1 MSKFLQR
8 IFVCAALMA
17 LPYMAYADD
26 FQVSNSNF
34 EDWSGAAFNGE
45 IQPKGWNACN
55 VEQVGFKFN
64 FAHREAG
71 RNGGYCMM
79 VQDQDVGAMGITETS
94 PGYFSLGQP
103 WAYIASITA
112 INQAT
117 AGTSGGITWTH
128 RPDSLVVWIKR
139 TGSNTDKED
148 FYLLYYSWSGTAKGT
163 KYKGKNG
170 SCTST
175 GGYTDEESD
184 VRQALNGNECGT
196 NTMAKQ
202 IAEGMWREKKTYGSW
217 TRMSVPIYYMNSDA
231 PQKMN
236 LIFSASNYPNFRA
249 NSGLYAGNSLY
260 VDDVEMVYS
269 SKIQKLYIGEVEWKG
284 FDPNSSEVQV
294 YSLGE
299 SATSIPSIEAVRG
312 VGSITN
318 ARGTTV
324 NFAGRTLSGS
334 EISITKGNLTNQP
347 TVITVKSGDGKS
359 TTTYKI
365 QFQKAA
371 SSNAKLAGISY
382 VYGTDTTLIP
392 GFSPTKY
399 NYEVELPYGTKT
411 APVVVA
417 EPQEDKQKV
426 SITQP
431 TSATG
436 TSTIKVTA
444 ANGTSTQTYTLNFK
458 VGLLSDNEL
467 QDILVNGKSIPGY
480 SPSQTV
486 YKVSLPVTT
495 TTMPTVTT
503 VSKPEYGNDQTVVHT
518 KPAVIDGGVYMLSV
532 TTPGN
537 KIAKVYKLNFKLE
550 KSSYSYLK
558 DLKVE
563 GGYIAE
569 FRPDNFTYYINLP
582 MGTTALPKITYTPGD
597 EYQTV
602 QVSELG
608 AGVVDGTVR
617 ITVTAGNGDQS
628 VYKLVFSTEKSDVS
642 TLAGIKIGGV
652 ALPDFSPEVT
662 SYTYQLPVG
671 TTELPA
677 IEPILGDEYQT
688 YSITTAGLNGKT
700 RITVTAGDGS
710 TTIYMITF
718 SVEVF
723 SENTL
728 ASLTVA
734 GFDIRFDPEVNE
746 YWVNLPQGTTV
757 LPEVTYTLKDP
768 NFQTASVRTISGLNG
783 DYKITVRPQSGASR
797 TYIIHFSVATSSNV
811 NLSMIYIDGVALDG
825 FAADKTEYEITLPEG
840 VSTIPLVTFDKS
852 ESSQR
857 VLSVLEGKVQ
867 TITVTAQSGATRTYT
882 VTFIVVASANAY
894 LEMIKLDGVNLANFD
909 KEVLSYT
916 VKLVGEKCPE
926 ITVEKAA
933 GQQVTITAPYGAGT
947 AYIAVKPEE
956 GSVNTYTI
964 KFEPVPVASAQLDGI
979 AINGVTIPGFKSDSM
994 DYTATYSK
1002 ELPAITY
1009 TKRHVSQTVEVLWK
1023 EEVAWVHVEDTLGNK
1038 AAYSITF
1045 SRELLTVSTLDAI
1058 YADGVLIDGFQSDS
1072 TEYTYDLQP
1081 GSSYPELSY
1090 KASENAIV
1098 VSFGQLTEG
1107 KWGIKVAAED
1117 GSTTLYTV
1125 AYTILPYTDVTLKD
1139 LKVEGYDFTYDKSQT
1154 TYGPFT
1160 IAEGVELPAVTAV
1173 PEDGQSVLT
1182 YNENDS
1188 TQKVLVMAE
1197 NGEENEYTIEYTRV
1211 KSNHIQLANI
1221 IIADHP
1227 DFAFNPNVHKYTVTL
1242 PRETKVVPNVNA
1254 VPQLDNQTVTTYF
1267 CRPDGVVRILV
1278 EAQDGSTGEYTIAFP
1293 LEKSD
1298 VTILKSLTING
1309 EVKDVNVT
1317 EYTFNVPFSRV
1328 QPYDVKY
1335 ETQDGQLVHFIEAPL
1350 TGTTK
1355 LIVTN
1360 EKGDNSRTYSISY
1373 NVGKPEGV
1381 NKVKSVKYS
1390 YVTATDETVT
1400 GTIEPVK
1407 GDNTINLP
1415 FGAKSFNV
1423 TEVVKNYEA
1432 QTIQL
1437 YDGGIRRGATIIAVA
1452 NREGEDDAVYTLTPV
1467 MPEFEVDGKLEH
1479 LMYQGVEVPRFRPD
1493 VYNYMIN
1500 VTAQPK
1506 EEDFAGTVAYGGK
1519 TVTFSAFDA
1528 KKKQVTIS
1536 VDGGETY
1543 NVCWFYNADE
1553 WPFTYERVQTE
1564 KAYWYEV
1571 STLGGIFGSQAKQK
1585 NIVDPTGYKPKGWKV
1600 PADLLAYIDYDATVS
1615 HFTYY
1620 TGHEVTVVGDKELTL
1635 STLRGG
1641 ALNSSMPGT
1650 LTLGGLSFPD
1660 GIKLNGNTKVSFEKN
1675 LTNAVQYRN
1684 TPEQFQFE
1692 YQPIMTVNGINNWNA
1707 WVSLGTASGT
1717 SLVSADISG
1726 TYANLGKWQTKTTNL
1741 SYNGTVGKL
1750 NIMLCASE
1758 VSGSSYNIY
1767 AGSAAK
1773 SADLQIRNMRMVYNS
1788 ELTGVK
1794 VNGKVAT
1801 KNGMNF
1807 TVEVDDNYIGIPSL
1821 QFTGKVQ
1828 DQTQTITLE
1837 NNGEWIDGKLTAKV
1851 VNYGENANE
1860 ELCDSTIYYVILER
1874 TPVTTVNYTAAFGSF
1889 ETEQGMND
1897 TLFVNLPY
1905 GTKVLPDLKI
1915 TPDSPHQLVT
1925 MTKKGNAVTVNVKA
1939 ENGNDSTTVYVFRE
1953 IKGTD
1958 ATPETWDL
1966 ESGVLNTVDAE
1977 NHIYSVEAAKMPE
1990 VEITKKDGQLVDLN
2004 YTVNGAVF
2012 TITSADGK
2020 SHTTF
2025 TINRVDPIVT
2035 TTGQIDNFSIAG
2047 KLWEKLG
2054 SDTYTAT
2061 EDKPTDL
2068 ITFERKSNP
2077 DSVVYIQAPDRM
2089 EWQVYGSENH
2099 TYVLTY
2105 PTEASKN
2112 ADLANIL
2119 IDGVPYSEFIASETE
2134 YEIELDSLF
2143 FMEAVG
2149 AEMTQH
2155 IVTTQATAEGDVV
2168 AYTTT
2173 VTAEDGTTTKE
2184 YIVTVRRS
2192 KSSNATLEGILVGGK
2207 LLDGFDPATTDY
2219 TVTLPLPDD
2228 GVKREQPHVPAITYI
2243 AGQEGQVVT
2252 VTDGVLN
2259 ISATELLVTSEKGS
2273 NNTYTVRV
2281 NAEPS
2286 HCVDL
2291 TGITVNGEIVDQF
2304 EPGRHYYSRSIKT
2317 SKITIDYTADDR
2329 FQTVVMNVDTIRAD
2343 HQLRYTLTVT
2353 AEDGVKVA
2361 NYEVMIYIE
2370 NQSNDAQLA
2379 NILLNGQELED
2390 FERALNPDNVFDGGN
2405 NNYEIKLPAG
2415 TTILPEVS
2423 AKLKMDGQT
2432 VDIIQ
2437 KDDSI
2442 LLNVSAVDGTPNTYT
2457 LKFTVPL
2464 STNANL
2470 SMIFLD
2476 GDSLPGFDPNYYFY
2490 QIDLPVGTHV
2500 LPEVAA
2506 QKSEAAQA
2514 FLPIEIDEDKMQ
2526 ATIKVLAED
2535 RTTRENTY
2543 VVVFH
2548 FTQSD
2553 ADSLAMIYQ
2562 DGKPLE
2568 GFAPKTTYYALS
2580 LPVGTAAFPD
2590 LSWETADDWQTAK
2603 MDTVET
2609 TADQLIRQII
2619 VTSESGK
2626 KNTYTV
2632 SYTILKSDIDTL
2644 QMIFVDQKQLEG
2656 FNPRTEEYYYQLT
2669 ASYAAELG
2677 GQVPLV
2683 EYISGDEY
2691 QTVLVSQVRDS
2702 IAGKSLGY
2710 KSIVTVTAATGATR
2724 TYTIHYPVEKS
2735 SEATLNMIN
2744 LAGKPLAN
2752 YDAERFNYKVE
2763 IGMEASVPAVT
2774 VIKKEEIQVV
2784 EISLVDDVVT
2794 ILVMAEDGTTQTYT
2808 LNFERVMSDITTL
2821 RDIILT
2827 DGQGETMT
2835 YPFRPEIYSYTINIP
2850 YSADKPLEAQLP
2862 AIEPIVYDIQQTTD
2876 SVHHFMDNGDIRVDI
2891 TVTAP
2896 DGENQAIYSLTF
2908 HFIKPSDATLV
2919 NILLKGTELPNFLPQ
2934 VTEYTYAHPFGTTTA
2949 DFFTP
2954 ADVQAMLSDRLAT
2967 FSITQNDE
2975 GTIFIR
2981 VVAQDGTTEITYAI
2995 MQTIAKDNDC
3005 LLSNI
3010 FIGEEEEPLKDFD
3023 PEVTF
3028 YTYYLREGSTTTPV
3042 VTAIRHAD
3050 GDTIRDIRP
3059 VPAGDTCTILC
3070 RAEDGTTMRY
3080 YIHFAVS
3087 TISEAAE
3094 ASGNDVIIKRLPNTN
3109 SIFVGTIRKDVHFV
3123 LFDQNGRI
3131 LYNQLIPT
3139 ANPNDIVMSG
3149 DLETVERLSDV
3160 VDTRSGLTIELNIEQ
3175 IYFYTFLYGKKDF
3188 MQMVR
3193 GDRAKRLKSGKLILT
3208 R

>member
-8 IFVCAALMA
+8 IFVCTALMA
-17 LPYMAYADD
+17 LPFMAYADD
-26 FQVSNSNF
+26 FQVPNSDF
-34 EDWSGAAFNGE
+34 EDWSGAAFDGN

-64 FAHREAG
+64 FAHRETG
-71 RNGGYCMM
+71 RSGYCMM

-117 AGTSGGITWTH
+117 AGTSGGITWAH

-148 FYLLYYSWSGTAKGT
+148 FYLLYYSWNGTAKGT

-202 IAEGMWREKKTYGSW
+202 VAEGMWREKKTYGNW
-217 TRMSVPIYYMNSDA
+217 TRMSVPIFYMNSEV

-260 VDDVEMVYS
+260 VDDVQMVYS
-269 SKIQKLYIGEVEWKG
+269 SKIQKLYVGDVEWKG
-284 FDPNSSEVQV
+284 FDPNSTEVQT

-299 SATSIPSIEAVRG
+299 SATTIPNIEAVRG
-312 VGSITN
+312 VGSLTN

-334 EISITKGNLTNQP
+334 EISITKGNLTDKP
-347 TVITVKSGDGKS
+347 TVITVKSEDGKS

-371 SSNAKLAGISY
+371 SSNAKLASISY
-382 VYGTDTTLIP
+382 VLGTDTTVIP

-411 APVVVA
+411 KPVVVA

-426 SITQP
+426 AITQP
-431 TSATG
+431 TSVTG

-444 ANGTSTQTYTLNFK
+444 ANGSSTQTYTLNFK
-458 VGLLSDNEL
+458 VGLLADNEL

-480 SPSQTV
+480 TPSQTV
-486 YKVSLPVTT
+486 YKVSLPVSTT
-495 TTMPTVTT
+495 QMPTVTT

-518 KPAVIDGGVYMLSV
+518 KPTVIDGGVYMLSV

-582 MGTTALPKITYTPGD
+582 MGTTSLPKITYTPGD

-602 QVSELG
+602 SVSELG

-617 ITVTAGNGDQS
+617 VTVTAGNGDQS
-628 VYKLVFSTEKSDVS
+628 VYKLVFSTEKSDRS

-652 ALPDFSPEVT
+652 ALEGFSPDVT
-662 SYTYQLPVG
+662 TYSYTLPVG
-671 TTELPA
+671 TETLPA

-710 TTIYMITF
+710 TTIYIIAF
-718 SVEVF
+718 SVNAYTD
-723 SENTL
+723 NTL
-728 ASLTVA
+728 AGIFLDGA
-734 GFDIRFDPEVNE
+734 LIDGWNPETNE

-757 LPEVTYTLKDP
+757 LPEVTFTLKSSD
-768 NFQTASVRTISGLNG
+768 FQTASVRTISGLTG

-811 NLSMIYIDGVALDG
+811 NLSMIYIDGAPLEG

-840 VSTIPLVTFDKS
+840 VSTIPMVTFDKS

-867 TITVTAQSGATRTYT
+867 SITVTAQSGATRTYT

-894 LEMIKLDGVNLANFD
+894 LEMIKLDGVNLPKFD

-926 ITVEKAA
+926 ITVEKAP

-964 KFEPVPVASAQLDGI
+964 TFEPVPVASAQLDGI
-979 AINGVTIPGFKSDSM
+979 AINGVAIPGFKSDSM
-994 DYTATYSK
+994 EYEATYSK
-1002 ELPAITY
+1002 QLPEITY
-1009 TKRHVSQTVEVLWK
+1009 TMRHVSQTVEVLWK
-1023 EEVAWVHVEDTLGNK
+1023 NDSAWVHVEDTLGNK
-1038 AAYSITF
+1038 AAYKITF
-1045 SRELLTVSTLDAI
+1045 TRELLTVSTLDAI
-1058 YADGVLIDGFQSDS
+1058 YADGVLIDGFQSDR

-1081 GSSYPELSY
+1081 GSSYPKLSY
-1090 KASENAIV
+1090 TASENAIV

-1117 GSTTLYTV
+1117 GTTTLYTV

-1139 LKVEGYDFTYDKSQT
+1139 LKVEGYDFTYDKTQT
-1154 TYGPFT
+1154 VYGPFT
-1160 IAEGVELPAVTAV
+1160 IAEGVELPALTAV

-1197 NGEENEYTIEYTRV
+1197 NGATNEYTVKYSRV
-1211 KSNHIQLANI
+1211 LSNHIQLANI
-1221 IIADHP
+1221 VIAGHP
-1227 DFAFNPNVHKYTVTL
+1227 DFAFNPNVHKYTITL
-1242 PRETKVVPNVNA
+1242 PRDTKVVPNVNA

-1278 EAQDGSTGEYTIAFP
+1278 EAQDGSKGEYTIAFP
-1293 LEKSD
+1293 VEKSD

-1317 EYTFNVPFSRV
+1317 EYTFNVPFGTV
-1328 QPYDVKY
+1328 QPYDVTY
-1335 ETQDGQLVHFIEAPL
+1335 EVQEGQLVHLIEASL

-1360 EKGDNSRTYSISY
+1360 EKGDNSRTYSINY
-1373 NVGKPEGV
+1373 IVGKPEGV

-1390 YVTATDETVT
+1390 YVTASDATVT

-1407 GDNTINLP
+1407 GDNVINLP
-1415 FGAKSFNV
+1415 FGTKSFTITNV
-1423 TEVVKNYEA
+1423 EKNYDA
-1432 QTIQL
+1432 QTVQL
-1437 YDGGIRRGATIIAVA
+1437 YNGGIRRGATIIAVA

-1467 MPEFEVDGKLEH
+1467 MPEFEETGKLEH
-1479 LMYQGVEVPRFRPD
+1479 LVYNGVEVPRFRPD

-1500 VTAQPK
+1500 VTAQPTK
-1506 EEDFAGTVAYGGK
+1506 DDFAGIAYGGK
-1519 TVTFSAFDA
+1519 TVTKSELDNA
-1528 KKKQVTIS
+1528 KKQITLTVE
-1536 VDGGETY
+1536 GGETY
-1543 NVCWFYNADE
+1543 SVCWFYNGDE
-1553 WPFTYERVQTE
+1553 WPFTYERVQTN
-1564 KAYWYEV
+1564 KAYWYKV
-1571 STLGGIFGSQAKQK
+1571 STLGGIFGSEAKQQS
-1585 NIVDPTGYKPKGWKV
+1585 IVDPTGYKPKGWTV

-1620 TGHEVTVVGDKELTL
+1620 TGHEVTVVGNKELTL

-1650 LTLGGLSFPD
+1650 MTLGGLSFPD

-1684 TPEQFQFE
+1684 TPEQFQLE
-1692 YQPIMTVNGINNWNA
+1692 YQPIMTVNGINTWNA
-1707 WVSLGTASGT
+1707 WVALGTASG
-1717 SLVSADISG
+1717 SELIQKDIAGS
-1726 TYANLGKWQTKTTNL
+1726 YDNLGKWQTSTTNL
-1741 SYNGTVGKL
+1741 SYSGTVGKL

-1758 VSGSSYNIY
+1758 ISGNSYNIH
-1767 AGSAAK
+1767 AGSTAV

-1788 ELTGVK
+1788 ALIGAT
-1794 VNGKVAT
+1794 VNGADAT
-1801 KNGMNF
+1801 PDGTNF
-1807 TVEVDDNYIGIPSL
+1807 TITVDDDYIGVPAL
-1821 QFTGKVQ
+1821 KFTGKVP
-1828 DQTQTITLE
+1828 DQTQTITWE
-1837 NNGEWIDGKLTAKV
+1837 HNGEWIDGNLTAKV

-1860 ELCDSTIYYVILER
+1860 ADCDSMVYYVVLHR
-1874 TPVTTVNYTAAFGSF
+1874 TPVTSVKHTADFGTYETTVKG
-1889 ETEQGMND
+1889 D
-1897 TLFVNLPY
+1897 TTFVNLPY
-1905 GTKVLPDLKI
+1905 GTTVLPDLKI
-1915 TPDSPHQLVT
+1915 TPESIHQLIT

-1939 ENGNDSTTVYVFRE
+1939 EDGAEKTTVYVFRE
-1953 IKGTD
+1953 VKGTD
-1958 ATPETWDL
+1958 ATPEAWDVK
-1966 ESGVLNTVDAE
+1966 SGERQTVDAI
-1977 NHIYSVEAAKMPE
+1977 NNIYSVEAAKMPE
-1990 VEITKKDGQLVDLN
+1990 VEITKKAGQLLEIN

-2020 SHTTF
+2020 SHTTY
-2025 TINRVDPIVT
+2025 TINRLDPAVAT
-2035 TTGQIDNFSIAG
+2035 SGQIKDFSLAG
-2047 KLWEKLG
+2047 ELWEKIG
-2054 SDTYTAT
+2054 GETYSAT
-2061 EDKPTDL
+2061 ENRPTEL
-2068 ITFERKSNP
+2068 ITFERKDDK
-2077 DSVVYIQAPDRM
+2077 DSVVYIQTPDSM
-2089 EWQVYGSENH
+2089 VWQVYGTENH
-2099 TYVLTY
+2099 TYKLTY
-2105 PTEASKN
+2105 PTAASTN
-2112 ADLANIL
+2112 ANLADIL
-2119 IDGVPYSEFIASETE
+2119 IDGVPYSEFIASDTE

-2155 IVTTQATAEGDVV
+2155 IATTQATAEGEVV
-2168 AYTTT
+2168 VYTTT
-2173 VTAEDGTTTKE
+2173 VTAEDGATTKE

-2273 NNTYTVRV
+2273 NNMYKVRV

-2329 FQTVVMNVDTIRAD
+2329 FQTVEMNIDTIRAD

-2390 FERALNPDNVFDGGN
+2390 FERLLNPDIVFDGGN

-2415 TTILPEVS
+2415 TTVLPEVS

-2437 KDDSI
+2437 KEDSI
-2442 LLNVSAVDGTPNTYT
+2442 LLNVFAVDGTPNTYT

-2470 SMIFLD
+2470 SMIFLN
-2476 GDSLPGFDPNYYFY
+2476 GDSLPDFDPNYYFY
-2490 QIDLPVGTHV
+2490 EIDLPVGTHE
-2500 LPEVAA
+2500 LPEVAG

-2514 FLPIEIDEDKMQ
+2514 ILPVEYDDKKLR
-2526 ATIKVLAED
+2526 ATITVLAED

-2562 DGKPLE
+2562 DGKNLE
-2568 GFAPKTTYYALS
+2568 GFTPKTTYYALS

-2590 LSWETADDWQTAK
+2590 LSWETADDWQTVT
-2603 MDTVET
+2603 MNTVQDTLNT
-2609 TADQLIRQII
+2609 LIRQITVI
-2619 VTSESGK
+2619 SESGK
-2626 KNTYTV
+2626 KNIYTV

-2644 QMIFVDQKQLEG
+2644 QMIFIDQKRLET
-2656 FNPRTEEYYYQLT
+2656 FVPTTSEYHVTLT
-2669 ASYAAELG
+2669 AEYAAQLA
-2677 GQVPLV
+2677 GQMPVV
-2683 EYISGDEY
+2683 EYIAGDEY
-2691 QTVLVSQVRDS
+2691 QTVMVSQMPEDS
-2702 IAGKSLGY
+2702 LSGKSLGY
-2710 KSIVTVTAATGATR
+2710 KSIITVTAATGKTR
-2724 TYTIHYPVEKS
+2724 IYTIHYPVELS
-2735 SEATLNMIN
+2735 TDATLNMIN
-2744 LAGKPLAN
+2744 VSGKPLAN

-2763 IGMEASVPAVT
+2763 IGMEAAVPAVT

-2794 ILVMAEDGTTQTYT
+2794 ILVTAEDGTTQTYT

-2821 RDIILT
+2821 LGVNLT
-2827 DGQGETMT
+2827 YPEQVDPQT
-2835 YPFRPEIYSYTINIP
+2835 YPFIKGTYAYTINVA
-2850 YSADKPLEAQLP
+2850 YSADKPLEDQIP
-2862 AIEPIVYDIQQTTD
+2862 AVDPLVMDVQQTADT
-2876 SVHHFMDNGDIRVDI
+2876 VHHLLENGDIRVDI

-2896 DGENQAIYSLTF
+2896 DGEHQAIYSLTF
-2908 HFIKPSDATLV
+2908 HFIKPSDATLA
-2919 NILLKGTELPNFLPQ
+2919 NILIKGTELPNFLPQ
-2934 VTEYTYAHPFGTTTA
+2934 VTEYTYAHPFGSTTA

-2954 ADVQAMLSDRLAT
+2954 TDVQAMLSDRLAT
-2967 FSITQNDE
+2967 FTITQNDE
-2975 GTIFIR
+2975 ATIFIR

-3010 FIGEEEEPLKDFD
+3010 LIGEEKEPLKDFD

-3094 ASGNDVIIKRLPNTN
+3094 ATGSDVIIKRLPNTN

-3139 ANPNDIVMSG
+3139 ANPNDIVVSG
-3149 DLETVERLSDV
+3149 DLETVERLNDV
-3160 VDTRSGLTIELNIEQ
+3160 VDTRSGLTIELNLEQ
-3175 IYFYTFLYGKKDF
+3175 IYFYTFLYGEKDF

>member
-8 IFVCAALMA
+8 IFVCTALMA
-17 LPYMAYADD
+17 LPFMAYADD

-34 EDWSGAAFNGE
+34 EDWSGAAFDGE

-64 FAHREAG
+64 FAHRETG
-71 RNGGYCMM
+71 HNGGYCMM

-94 PGYFSLGQP
+94 PGYFSLGKP
-103 WAYIASITA
+103 WAYVASITA

-128 RPDSLVVWIKR
+128 RPDSMAVWIKR

-170 SCTST
+170 SCTTT

-202 IAEGMWREKKTYGSW
+202 IAEGMWREKKTYGNW
-217 TRMSVPIYYMNSDA
+217 TRMVVPIYYMNNDV

-249 NSGLYAGNSLY
+249 NSGLYKGNSLY
-260 VDDVEMVYS
+260 VDDVEMIYS
-269 SKIQKLYIGEVEWKG
+269 SKIQKLLVDGKEWKG
-284 FDPNSSEVQV
+284 FDPNSTEVQT

-299 SATSIPSIEAVRG
+299 SATSIPTIEAVRG
-312 VGSITN
+312 AGSITN

-324 NFAGRTLSGS
+324 AFAGRTLSGS
-334 EISITKGNLTNQP
+334 EISITYGNLTGTP
-347 TVITVKSGDGKS
+347 TVITVKSEDGKS

-371 SSNAKLAGISY
+371 SSNAKLAGITINGAALES
-382 VYGTDTTLIP
+382 
-392 GFSPTKY
+392 FSPTKY
-399 NYEVELPYGTKT
+399 NYEVELPYGTKS
-411 APVVVA
+411 APVVEVEKQEEQQTVA
-417 EPQEDKQKV
+417 
-426 SITQP
+426 ITQP

-436 TSTIKVTA
+436 TATIKVTA
-444 ANGTSTQTYTLNFK
+444 ANKTATQTYTLNFK

-480 SPSQTV
+480 TPSQTV
-486 YKVSLPVTT
+486 YKVSLPVST

-518 KPAVIDGGVYMLSV
+518 KPTVIDGGVYMLSV

-582 MGTTALPKITYTPGD
+582 MGTTSLPKITYTLGD

-602 QVSELG
+602 SVSELG

-617 ITVTAGNGDQS
+617 VTVTAGNGDQS
-628 VYKLVFSTEKSDVS
+628 VYKLVFSTEKSDLS
-642 TLAGIKIGGV
+642 TLAGITIGGV
-652 ALPDFSPEVT
+652 ALPGFAPDVT

-677 IEPILGDEYQT
+677 IVPILGDQYQT

-710 TTIYMITF
+710 TTIYMIAF

-723 SENTL
+723 SANTL
-728 ASLTVA
+728 DSLSVT
-734 GFDIRFDPEVNE
+734 GFEINFDPEVNE

-757 LPEVTYTLKDP
+757 LPAVSYTLKDP
-768 NFQTASVRTISGLNG
+768 TFQTASVRPISGLTG

-811 NLSMIYIDGVALDG
+811 NLNNIYVDGVALTG
-825 FAADKTEYEITLPEG
+825 FQPDTTAYVITLPEG
-840 VSTIPLVTFDKS
+840 VSTIPTVTFEKA
-852 ESSQR
+852 ETSQR
-857 VLSVLEGKVQ
+857 VLSVLEGKVH

-882 VTFIVVASANAY
+882 VTFVVVASANAY
-894 LEMIKLDGVNLANFD
+894 LEMIYLNGDSLKGFD
-909 KEVLSYT
+909 PKVLNYT
-916 VKLVGEKCPE
+916 VKLNGETCPE
-926 ITVEKAA
+926 ITVTKAP

-947 AYIAVKPEE
+947 AYIAVKPET
-956 GSVNTYTI
+956 GAVNTYTI
-964 KFEPVPVASAQLDGI
+964 AFEPIPVASAQLDGI
-979 AINGVTIPGFKSDSM
+979 AINGVAIPDFKSDSM

-1002 ELPAITY
+1002 ELPTITY
-1009 TKRHVSQTVEVLWK
+1009 TKRHVSQQIEVLWK
-1023 EEVAWVHVEDTLGNK
+1023 DSVAWIHVEDTLGNK
-1038 AAYSITF
+1038 AAYSVAF
-1045 SRELLTVSTLDAI
+1045 SRTLLTVNTLDAI
-1058 YADGVLIDGFQSDS
+1058 YADGVLIEGFDS
-1072 TEYTYDLQP
+1072 NTKEYTYDLQP

-1090 KASENAIV
+1090 KVTDYATV
-1098 VSFGQLTEG
+1098 VFFGQLIEG

-1117 GSTTLYTV
+1117 GTTTLYTV

-1139 LKVEGYDFTYDKSQT
+1139 LKVAGYDFAYDKTQN

-1160 IAEGVELPAVTAV
+1160 IAEGVELPVVTAV

-1197 NGEENEYTIEYTRV
+1197 NGAKNEYTIEYKRV
-1211 KSNHIQLANI
+1211 LSDHVQLANI
-1221 IIADHP
+1221 VIAGYP
-1227 DFAFNPNVHKYTVTL
+1227 DFAFNPAVHKYSVAL
-1242 PRETKVVPNVNA
+1242 PRDAKVVPNVNA

-1298 VTILKSLTING
+1298 VTLLKSLTING
-1309 EVKDVNVT
+1309 EAKDVNVT
-1317 EYTFNVPFSRV
+1317 EYTFNVPFGTV
-1328 QPYDVKY
+1328 EPYMVSY
-1335 ETQDGQLVHFIEAPL
+1335 EQHEGQLVHLIEAPL

-1355 LIVTN
+1355 IIVTN
-1360 EKGDNSRTYSISY
+1360 EKGDNSRTYSINY
-1373 NVGKPEGV
+1373 IVGKPEGV

-1390 YVTATDETVT
+1390 YVSASDATVT

-1407 GDNTINLP
+1407 GDNIIKLP
-1415 FGAKSFNV
+1415 FGTKEFKVDLSDV
-1423 TEVVKNYEA
+1423 EKNYEA

-1437 YDGGIRRGATIIAVA
+1437 YDGGIRRGVTIIAVA
-1452 NREGEDDAVYTLTPV
+1452 NREGEDDVIYTLTPE
-1467 MPEFEVDGKLEH
+1467 MPEFEETGKLEH
-1479 LMYQGVEVPRFRPD
+1479 LVYKGAEVPRFRPD

-1553 WPFTYERVQTE
+1553 WPFTHTRVQTE

-1571 STLGGIFGSQAKQK
+1571 STLGGIFGSQAKRK
-1585 NIVDPTGYKPKGWKV
+1585 DIVDPTGYKPKGWKV

-1620 TGHEVTVVGDKELTL
+1620 TGHEVTVIGEKEITL

-1767 AGSAAK
+1767 AGPAAK

-1794 VNGKVAT
+1794 VNGTDAT
-1801 KNGMNF
+1801 KDGMNF
-1807 TVEVDDNYIGIPSL
+1807 IITVDDNYIGMPSL
-1821 QFTGKVQ
+1821 KFTGKVQ
-1828 DQTQTITLE
+1828 DQTQSITLE

-1860 ELCDSTIYYVILER
+1860 ALCDSTIYYVILQR
-1874 TPVTTVNYTAAFGSF
+1874 TPVTSVEHTAAFGSYP
-1889 ETEQGMND
+1889 TTVKGD
-1897 TLFVNLPY
+1897 TTFINMPY

-1915 TPDSPHQLVT
+1915 TPESVHQLIT

-1939 ENGNDSTTVYVFRE
+1939 EDGAEKTTVYVFRE

-1958 ATPETWDL
+1958 ATPETWNL

-1977 NHIYSVEAAKMPE
+1977 NHIYSVEAEKMPK
-1990 VEITKKDGQLVDLN
+1990 VEISKKDGQLLDIN

-2020 SHTTF
+2020 SQTTY
-2025 TINRVDPIVT
+2025 TINRLNPSVT
-2035 TTGQIDNFSIAG
+2035 TTGQIETFMKDGTPWAV
-2047 KLWEKLG
+2047 LG
-2054 SDTYTAT
+2054 GDTYDAT
-2061 EDKPTDL
+2061 LARPTEL
-2068 ITFERKSNP
+2068 ITFERKNDP

-2089 EWQVYGSENH
+2089 EWQVYGSANH
-2099 TYVLTY
+2099 TYLLTY
-2105 PTEASKN
+2105 PSAASTN
-2112 ADLANIL
+2112 ANLANIL
-2119 IDGVPYSEFIASETE
+2119 IDGVPYNEFAASETE
-2134 YEIELDSLF
+2134 YEIELDSIF
-2143 FMEAVG
+2143 FMDAVA
-2149 AEMTQH
+2149 AEMTQK
-2155 IVTTQATAEGDVV
+2155 IVTTQTTEAGTVV
-2168 AYTTT
+2168 VYNTT
-2173 VTAEDGTTTKE
+2173 VTAEDGTTTKQ
-2184 YIVTVRRS
+2184 YRVTVHRS
-2192 KSSNATLEGILVGGK
+2192 KSSNATLEGILLDGK
-2207 LLDGFDPATTDY
+2207 PIDGFDPTVPNY
-2219 TVTLPLPDD
+2219 TVTLPLPAD
-2228 GVKREQPHVPAITYI
+2228 GVKREQPIVPAITYI
-2243 AGQEGQVVT
+2243 AGQKGQVVT

-2259 ISATELLVTSEKGS
+2259 MSATELLVTSEDGS
-2273 NNTYTVRV
+2273 NNTYTVLV

-2286 HCVDL
+2286 HCADL

-2304 EPGRHYYSRSIKT
+2304 EPGRHYYSQSIKT
-2317 SKITIDYTADDR
+2317 SKITIDYMADDR
-2329 FQTVVMNVDTIRAD
+2329 FQEVTMKVDTIRAD
-2343 HQLRYTLTVT
+2343 HQLKYTLTVK

-2379 NILLNGQELED
+2379 NILLNGKELDD
-2390 FERALNPDNVFDGGN
+2390 FERLLNPDIVFDGGN
-2405 NNYEIKLPAG
+2405 NNYEITLPAG
-2415 TTILPEVS
+2415 TTVLPEVS

-2437 KDDSI
+2437 KADSV
-2442 LLNVSAVDGTPNTYT
+2442 LLNVFAVDGTPNTYT

-2470 SMIFLD
+2470 SMIFLN
-2476 GDSLPGFDPNYYFY
+2476 GDSLKGFDPSYYFY
-2490 QIDLPVGTHV
+2490 QVDLPVGAHV
-2500 LPEVAA
+2500 LPSVAA
-2506 QKSEAAQA
+2506 QKSEAVQTI
-2514 FLPIEIDEDKMQ
+2514 LPIVVDSAKMQ
-2526 ATIKVLAED
+2526 ATIKIQAED
-2535 RTTRENTY
+2535 PTTRENTY
-2543 VVVFH
+2543 VVVFR

-2562 DGKPLE
+2562 DGKNLAGYVP
-2568 GFAPKTTYYALS
+2568 TTMYYTLS

-2590 LSWETADDWQTAK
+2590 LSWETVDEWQIVK
-2603 MDTVET
+2603 MDTVES
-2609 TADQLIRQII
+2609 TADQLIRQIT

-2644 QMIFVDQKQLEG
+2644 QMIFVDQKALEN
-2656 FNPRTEEYYYQLT
+2656 FNASTLEYYYQLS

-2677 GQVPLV
+2677 GKVPTV
-2683 EYISGDEY
+2683 EVITGDEY
-2691 QTVLVSQVRDS
+2691 QTVLISQVRDS
-2702 IAGKSLGY
+2702 IAGKSLEY
-2710 KSIVTVTAATGATR
+2710 KSIVTVTAANGTTR

-2744 LAGKPLAN
+2744 LAGKPLAG
-2752 YDAERFNYKVE
+2752 YDAERFSYKVE
-2763 IGMEASVPAVT
+2763 IGLEAAVPAVT

-2784 EISLVDDVVT
+2784 EISLVDDVITIIVT
-2794 ILVMAEDGTTQTYT
+2794 AEDGTQQTYT
-2808 LNFERVMSDITTL
+2808 LTFVRVMSDIATL
-2821 RDIILT
+2821 RDLILT
-2827 DGQGETMT
+2827 DEQGEALT
-2835 YPFRPEIYSYTINIP
+2835 YPFRPEVFNYTINIP
-2850 YSADKPLEAQLP
+2850 YSADKTLEEQLP
-2862 AIEPIVYDIQQTTD
+2862 AIEPVFYDEMQTMDT
-2876 SVHHFMDNGDIRVDI
+2876 VHHLLENGDILIEI

-2896 DGENQAIYSLTF
+2896 NGEDQKIYSLTF
-2908 HFIKPSDATLV
+2908 HFIKPSDAMLV
-2919 NILLKGTELPNFLPQ
+2919 NILIKGTELPNFLPQ
-2934 VTEYTYAHPFGTTTA
+2934 VTEYTYAHPYGSTTA
-2949 DFFTP
+2949 DYFTA

-2967 FSITQNDE
+2967 FTITESTD
-2975 GTIFIR
+2975 GTIYIR
-2981 VVAQDGTTEITYAI
+2981 VVAQDGTTENTYAI
-2995 MQTIAKDNDC
+2995 MQTIAQDNDC
-3005 LLSNI
+3005 LLSDI
-3010 FIGEEEEPLKDFD
+3010 FIGEAKEALKDFD

-3028 YTYYLREGSTTTPV
+3028 YTFYLREGSTTTPAV
-3042 VTAIRHAD
+3042 EAVAHSVNATV
-3050 GDTIRDIRP
+3050 DIRE
-3059 VPAGDTCTILC
+3059 VAAGDTCTIFC
-3070 RAEDGTTMRY
+3070 TAADGTVKRY
-3080 YIHFAVS
+3080 YIHFA
-3087 TISEAAE
+3087 ISSVKEAIE
-3094 ASGNDVIIKRLPNTN
+3094 ATSSDVIIKRLPNSNT
-3109 SIFVGTIRKDVHFV
+3109 IFVGTIRKDVHFV
-3123 LFDQNGRI
+3123 LFDQNGHI
-3131 LYNQLIPT
+3131 LFNKLVPP
-3139 ANPNDIVMSG
+3139 ANPNDIVMTE
-3149 DLETVERLSDV
+3149 DLETVERLSDIV
-3160 VDTRSGLTIELNIEQ
+3160 NTRSGLTIDLNTEQ
-3175 IYFYTFLYGKKDF
+3175 IYFYTFLYGEKDF
-3188 MQMVR
+3188 MQMVK
-3193 GDRAKRLKSGKLILT
+3193 GDQAKRLKSGKIVLI

>member
-1 MSKFLQR
+1 M
-8 IFVCAALMA
+8 FVCAALMA
-17 LPYMAYADD
+17 LPFMAYADD
-26 FQVSNSNF
+26 FQVPNSDF
-34 EDWSGAAFNGE
+34 EDWSGAAFDGN

-64 FAHREAG
+64 FAHRETG
-71 RNGGYCMM
+71 RSGYCMM

-117 AGTSGGITWTH
+117 AGTSGGITWAH

-202 IAEGMWREKKTYGSW
+202 VAEGMWREKKTYGNW
-217 TRMSVPIYYMNSDA
+217 TRMSVPIFYMNSEV

-260 VDDVEMVYS
+260 VDDVQMVYS
-269 SKIQKLYIGEVEWKG
+269 SKIQKLYVGDVEWKG
-284 FDPNSSEVQV
+284 FDPNSTEVQT

-299 SATSIPSIEAVRG
+299 SATTIPNIEAVRG
-312 VGSITN
+312 VGSLTN

-334 EISITKGNLTNQP
+334 EISITKGNLTDKP
-347 TVITVKSGDGKS
+347 TVITVKSEDGKS

-371 SSNAKLAGISY
+371 SSNAKLASISY
-382 VYGTDTTLIP
+382 VLGTDTTVIP

-411 APVVVA
+411 KPVVVA

-426 SITQP
+426 AITQP
-431 TSATG
+431 TSVTG

-444 ANGTSTQTYTLNFK
+444 ANGSSTQTYTLNFK
-458 VGLLSDNEL
+458 VGLLADNEL

-480 SPSQTV
+480 TPSQTV
-486 YKVSLPVTT
+486 YKVSLPVSTT
-495 TTMPTVTT
+495 QMPTVTT

-518 KPAVIDGGVYMLSV
+518 KPTVIDGGVYMLSV

-582 MGTTALPKITYTPGD
+582 MGTTSLPKITYTPGD

-602 QVSELG
+602 SVSELG

-617 ITVTAGNGDQS
+617 VTVTAGNGDQS

-642 TLAGIKIGGV
+642 TLKGILIGGV
-652 ALPDFSPEVT
+652 ALPNFSADVT
-662 SYTYQLPVG
+662 TYSYTLPEG
-671 TTELPA
+671 TETLPT

-688 YSITTAGLNGKT
+688 YSVTTAGLNGKT

-710 TTIYMITF
+710 TTIYIIAF
-718 SVEVF
+718 SVNVYTD
-723 SENTL
+723 NTL
-728 ASLTVA
+728 AGLFLDGVLID
-734 GFDIRFDPEVNE
+734 GWNPETNE
-746 YWVNLPQGTTV
+746 YWVNLPQGTTA
-757 LPEVTYTLKDP
+757 LPAVTYTLKSSD
-768 NFQTASVRTISGLNG
+768 FQTASVRTISGLTG

-811 NLSMIYIDGVALDG
+811 NLSMIYIDGVALEG
-825 FAADKTEYEITLPEG
+825 FDANKTDYQYTLPEG
-840 VSTIPLVTFDKS
+840 VSTIPTVTFDKA
-852 ESSQR
+852 ESTQR

-882 VTFIVVASANAY
+882 VTFIVVASANAS
-894 LEMIKLDGVNLANFD
+894 LEMIRLNGVDLPNFD
-909 KEVLSYT
+909 KTVLNYT
-916 VKLVGEKCPE
+916 VKLVSETCPE
-926 ITVEKAA
+926 ITVVKAP

-947 AYIAVKPEE
+947 AYIAVKPET

-964 KFEPVPVASAQLDGI
+964 TFEPVPVASTQLDAI
-979 AINGVTIPGFKSDSM
+979 AINGVTIPGFKSDSTN
-994 DYTATYSK
+994 YEAKYSK
-1002 ELPAITY
+1002 QLPEITY
-1009 TKRHVSQTVEVLWK
+1009 TKRDVSQTVEVLWK
-1023 EEVAWVHVEDTLGNK
+1023 NDSAWVHVEDTLGNK
-1038 AAYSITF
+1038 AAYKITF
-1045 SRELLTVSTLDAI
+1045 TRELLTVNTLDAI
-1058 YADGVLIDGFQSDS
+1058 YADGVLIDGFQSNR
-1072 TEYTYDLQP
+1072 TEYTFDLQP
-1081 GSSYPELSY
+1081 GSSYPELTY
-1090 KASENAIV
+1090 EASENAIV

-1117 GSTTLYTV
+1117 GTTTLYTV

-1139 LKVEGYDFTYDKSQT
+1139 LKVEGYEFTYDKTQT
-1154 TYGPFT
+1154 VYGPFT
-1160 IAEGVELPAVTAV
+1160 IAEGVELPALTAV

-1197 NGEENEYTIEYTRV
+1197 NGATNEYTVKYSRV
-1211 KSNHIQLANI
+1211 LSNHIQLANI
-1221 IIADHP
+1221 VIAGHP
-1227 DFAFNPNVHKYTVTL
+1227 DFAFNPNVHKYTITL
-1242 PRETKVVPNVNA
+1242 PRDTKVVPNVNA

-1278 EAQDGSTGEYTIAFP
+1278 EAQDGSQGEYTIAFP
-1293 LEKSD
+1293 VEKSD

-1309 EVKDVNVT
+1309 EAKDVNVT
-1317 EYTFNVPFSRV
+1317 EYTFNVPFGTV
-1328 QPYDVKY
+1328 QPYDVAY
-1335 ETQDGQLVHFIEAPL
+1335 EPQDGQLVHLIEAPL

-1360 EKGDNSRTYSISY
+1360 EKGDNSRTYSINY
-1373 NVGKPEGV
+1373 VVGKPEGV

-1390 YVTATDETVT
+1390 YVTASDATVT

-1407 GDNTINLP
+1407 GDNVINLP
-1415 FGAKSFNV
+1415 FGTKSFTITKV
-1423 TEVVKNYEA
+1423 EKNYEA

-1467 MPEFEVDGKLEH
+1467 MPEFEVAGKLEH

-1493 VYNYMIN
+1493 IYNYIIN
-1500 VTAQPK
+1500 VDAQPS
-1506 EEDFAGTVAYGGK
+1506 ETDFAGTVAYGGK
-1519 TVTFSAFDA
+1519 TVSFSAFDA
-1528 KKKQVTIS
+1528 KTKQVTIT
-1536 VDGGETY
+1536 VDGGEQY
-1543 NVCWFYNADE
+1543 SVCWFYEHDGK
-1553 WPFTYERVQTE
+1553 YEKNGDYISYLDFSAANWE
-1564 KAYWYEV
+1564 KA
-1571 STLGGIFGSQAKQK
+1571 TH
-1585 NIVDPTGYKPKGWKV
+1585 NGYHPHGFKV
-1600 PADLLAYIDYDATVS
+1600 PGDCADSYDWKISVFGKDLISMTFTTGKEAMPGGANGALLSTTRGSSINGSVPGMMTM
-1615 HFTYY
+1615 
-1620 TGHEVTVVGDKELTL
+1620 GNMTL
-1635 STLRGG
+1635 SLASTGG
-1641 ALNSSMPGT
+1641 SSSSMTYNKSTGVV
-1650 LTLGGLSFPD
+1650 F
-1660 GIKLNGNTKVSFEKN
+1660 
-1675 LTNAVQYRN
+1675 RN
-1684 TPEQFQFE
+1684 TPEHLAFE
-1692 YQPIMTVNGINNWNA
+1692 ATPLAVLNISGWYCNLTIAHGSTAKDIRYDGGFDALNTKKPIVMDIDPA
-1707 WVSLGTASGT
+1707 SLGTIGRYTLTLNAAT
-1717 SLVSADISG
+1717 SANAADYG
-1726 TYANLGKWQTKTTNL
+1726 HGALD
-1741 SYNGTVGKL
+1741 GTVEESTL
-1750 NIMLCASE
+1750 LLENF
-1758 VSGSSYNIY
+1758 
-1767 AGSAAK
+1767 
-1773 SADLQIRNMRMVYNS
+1773 RFVYNS
-1788 ELTGVK
+1788 ELEEVY
-1794 VNGKVAT
+1794 VNGNKAEKTGNTFNIMVGDDCLGVPAFKFT
-1801 KNGMNF
+1801 KPTN
-1807 TVEVDDNYIGIPSL
+1807 VP
-1821 QFTGKVQ
+1821 
-1828 DQTQTITLE
+1828 DQTQAITWE
-1837 NNGEWIDGKLTAKV
+1837 NNGEWIDGNLTAKV

-1860 ELCDSTIYYVILER
+1860 ADRDSTVYYVILHR
-1874 TPVTTVNYTAAFGSF
+1874 TPVTSVEHTADFGSYV
-1889 ETEQGMND
+1889 TTVKGD
-1897 TLFVNLPY
+1897 TTFVNLPY
-1905 GTKVLPDLKI
+1905 GTTVMPDLKI
-1915 TPDSPHQLVT
+1915 TPESIHQLIT

-1939 ENGNDSTTVYVFRE
+1939 EDGAEKTTVYVFRE
-1953 IKGTD
+1953 VKGTD
-1958 ATPETWDL
+1958 ATPETWNL
-1966 ESGVLNTVDAE
+1966 ESGELNTVDAT
-1977 NHIYSVEAAKMPE
+1977 NNIYSVEAAKMPE
-1990 VEITKKDGQLVDLN
+1990 VEITKKDGQLLEIN

-2020 SHTTF
+2020 SHTTY
-2025 TINRVDPIVT
+2025 TINRLDPAEAT
-2035 TTGQIDNFSIAG
+2035 SGQIDEFTKGTTN
-2047 KLWEKLG
+2047 WDKLG
-2054 SDTYTAT
+2054 GDTYTAT
-2061 EDKPTDL
+2061 ENRPAEL
-2068 ITFERKSNP
+2068 ITFERKDDK
-2077 DSVVYIQAPDRM
+2077 DSVVYIQTPDSM
-2089 EWQVYGSENH
+2089 VWQVYGTENH
-2099 TYVLTY
+2099 TYKLTY
-2105 PTEASKN
+2105 PTAASAN
-2112 ADLANIL
+2112 ANLADIL
-2119 IDGVPYSEFIASETE
+2119 IDGVPYNEFIASETQ

-2149 AEMTQH
+2149 AEMTQQ
-2155 IVTTQATAEGDVV
+2155 IVTTQATAEGEVV
-2168 AYTTT
+2168 VYTAT
-2173 VTAEDGTTTKE
+2173 VTAEDGTTTKQ

-2192 KSSNATLEGILVGGK
+2192 KSSDATLAGILMDGTP
-2207 LLDGFDPATTDY
+2207 LAGFDPAQTEY
-2219 TVTLPLPDD
+2219 TVTLPLPAD
-2228 GVKREQPHVPAITYI
+2228 GVKREQPRVPAITYI

-2259 ISATELLVTSEKGS
+2259 ENPTELVVTSEAGDE
-2273 NNTYTVRV
+2273 NNIYKVQV
-2281 NAEPS
+2281 DAEKS

-2329 FQTVVMNVDTIRAD
+2329 FQTVTTTIDTIRAD
-2343 HQLRYTLTVT
+2343 HQLRYTLTVK

-2390 FERALNPDNVFDGGN
+2390 FERLLNPDIVFDGGN

-2437 KDDSI
+2437 KDDSV
-2442 LLNVSAVDGTPNTYT
+2442 LLNVFAVDGTPNTYT

-2470 SMIFLD
+2470 SMIFLN
-2476 GDSLPGFDPNYYFY
+2476 GDSLPGFDPTYYFY
-2490 QIDLPVGTHV
+2490 QIDLPLGTHS
-2500 LPEVAA
+2500 LPTVAA
-2506 QKSEAAQA
+2506 QKAEDAQTI
-2514 FLPIEIDEDKMQ
+2514 LPIDIDQNKQQ

-2535 RTTRENTY
+2535 KTTRENTY

-2562 DGKPLE
+2562 DGKPLPN
-2568 GFAPKTTYYALS
+2568 FKSDSTYYALS

-2590 LSWETADDWQTAK
+2590 LSWETADDWQTVK
-2603 MDTVET
+2603 MDVVET

-2632 SYTILKSDIDTL
+2632 SYTILKSNIDTL

-2656 FNPRTEEYYYQLT
+2656 FNANTLEYYYQLT
-2669 ASYAAELG
+2669 ATYAAELN
-2677 GQVPLV
+2677 GQVPTV
-2683 EYISGDEY
+2683 DYISGDEY

-2702 IAGKSLGY
+2702 ISGKSLGY
-2710 KSIVTVTAATGATR
+2710 KSIVTVTAATGTTR

-2752 YDAERFNYKVE
+2752 YDAERFSYKVE

-2794 ILVMAEDGTTQTYT
+2794 ILVTAEDGTTQTYT

-2827 DGQGETMT
+2827 DEQGTTMT
-2835 YPFRPEIYSYTINIP
+2835 YPFRPETYTYTINIP

-2862 AIEPIVYDIQQTTD
+2862 AIEAIVYDVQQTTD
-2876 SVHHFMDNGDIRVDI
+2876 SVHHFLENGDIRVDI

-2896 DGENQAIYSLTF
+2896 DGEHQAIYSLTF
-2908 HFIKPSDATLV
+2908 HFIKPSDATLT
-2919 NILLKGTELPNFLPQ
+2919 NILIKGTELSNFLPQ
-2934 VTEYTYAHPFGTTTA
+2934 VTEYTYAHPHGSTTA
-2949 DFFTP
+2949 DFFTA
-2954 ADVQAMLSDRLAT
+2954 ADVQALLSDRLAT
-2967 FSITQNDE
+2967 CTVTQNAD

-2981 VVAQDGTTEITYAI
+2981 VVAQDGTTEITYSI
-2995 MQTIAKDNDC
+2995 TQTIAKNNDC

-3010 FIGEEEEPLKDFD
+3010 FIGEEKEPLKDFD

-3028 YTYYLREGSTTTPV
+3028 YTYYLREGSTTTPI

-3070 RAEDGTTMRY
+3070 VAEDGTTMRY

-3094 ASGNDVIIKRLPNTN
+3094 ATGSDVIIKRIPNTS

-3139 ANPNDIVMSG
+3139 ANPNDIVVSS
-3149 DLETVERLSDV
+3149 DLETVERLNDV
-3160 VDTRSGLTIELNIEQ
+3160 VDTRSGLTIELNLEQ
-3175 IYFYTFLYGKKDF
+3175 IYFYTFLYGEKDF